1 MTVNEAVEHVRK
13 AIGDHWPVQK
23 PISQE
28 LVATLCDALWDAGLQ
43 PRINVVRKYFD
54 DLHDRAFAAGVH
66 AWQKARG
73 LDWTFP
79 RWANPNSSG
88 PAALAKTLWPAIA
101 HAPRTCFDPAN
112 DGRWAAPHPKIV
124 VYLCGIA
131 NDSIRNL
138 LSLYAL
144 IKVAMGE
151 HPLYSRLSGYLLPLR
166 KLLEEQGLDS
176 VYQID
181 PDDLLLQVCEG
192 KAGKALTERQRSWI
206 VLSWNGLHYAFQGY
220 AEGLSAE
227 QLTVISPYF
236 IRPLQNRYRMNRQR
250 PSILIRDRA
259 QEKVKGKTEI
269 VHAQFHK
276 LRFLARVRCNQARR
290 LFEAVNAA
298 ISDAVANRQTLP
310 MDFSYEESIATANG
324 RPLRQRVLLTLWDSP
339 SLWDRAVT
347 LGHKVAKYSKI
358 QYARNNEAGRFS
370 PARVGY
376 HVQYR
381 GIEPVGE
388 TSRTEPF
395 WFLDLYEHHVF
406 SAHPD
411 SEALKVRTEFFE
423 TRGYESQLCW
433 ALAPD
438 LLKPLR
444 RHIGYDA
451 VFLERKHH
459 HRFLHYDGIY
469 AASLFGHLVVR
480 MQTVTGAR
488 IGEVQQI
495 AQNPECI
502 KQLVN
507 IGPKGSTR
515 WLLRLVPKGRAERCD
530 YFIDEDTKD
539 VLLEVLSFQ
548 RARLKTK
555 KLPVVPHQSFKYPP
569 DRYILQ
575 WNRKPLGQEVLN
587 TALRFLLHEA
597 ILGPEGGCLHLT
609 SHLLRHSFATEMANL
624 KVPVDV
630 IAKLLHQRNLDVT
643 RYYSRP
649 TNRQVMEAA
658 EMMFVDRID
667 VAAEALRSPQE
678 IGRMLREAEGQ
689 IGALTEV
696 IGGTCVVGNLC
707 PAKFACIGC
716 SGNAPDPD
724 RRYQI
729 EAKKA
734 WASEQIEWAKE
745 QGLFTEQRQMKQI
758 QSDCDLILEEMD
770 LIVRARQD
778 SAQSIAVQ
786 REKSK

>member
-1 MTVNEAVEHVRK
+1 MTVNEAVDHVRK
-13 AIGDHWPVQK
+13 TIGDHWPVQK
-23 PISQE
+23 PIPPD
-28 LVATLCDALWDAGLQ
+28 LVAVLCDALWDAGLP

-54 DLHDRAFAAGVH
+54 NFHDRAFAPGVH
-66 AWQKARG
+66 AWQTARG
-73 LDWTFP
+73 LDSSFP
-79 RWANPNSSG
+79 RWANPNLSG
-88 PAALAKTLWPAIA
+88 PKVLAKTLWPAIA
-101 HAPRTCFDPAN
+101 QAPRTCFDPAN
-112 DGRWAAPHPKIV
+112 DGRWGAPHPKII
-124 VYLCGIA
+124 VYLCGIE
-131 NDSIRNL
+131 NDSLRNL

-144 IKVAMGE
+144 IKFALGE

-176 VYQID
+176 VYQIE
-181 PDDLLLQVCEG
+181 PDELLLKVCEG
-192 KAGKALTERQRSWI
+192 KAGKTLTQRQRSWI
-206 VLSWNGLHYAFQGY
+206 VLSWNGLYYAFQGY
-220 AEGLSAE
+220 AEALTAD
-227 QLTVISPYF
+227 QLAVMSPF
-236 IRPLQNRYRMNRQR
+236 FVRPLQNRYRMNRQR

-259 QEKVKGKTEI
+259 QERVKAKSDV

-290 LFEAVNAA
+290 LFEAVKAA
-298 ISDAVANRQTLP
+298 ISDVAANHPTLP
-310 MDFSYEESIATANG
+310 MDFSYEESVATANG

-339 SLWDRAVT
+339 SLWDRARE
-347 LGHKVAKYSKI
+347 LGYKVAKYSKI
-358 QYARNNEAGRFS
+358 QYARNNQAGRFS
-370 PARVGY
+370 QARVGY
-376 HVQYR
+376 YVQYR
-381 GIEPVGE
+381 GVEPVGE

-395 WFLDLYEHHVF
+395 WFIDLYEHHVF
-406 SAHPD
+406 SCHPD
-411 SEALKVRTEFFE
+411 AESLKIQTEFFE
-423 TRGYESQLCW
+423 AHGYESRLSW
-433 ALAPD
+433 TVAPD

-451 VFLERKHH
+451 VFLERQHH
-459 HRFLHYDGIY
+459 YRFLHYEGIY

-495 AQNPECI
+495 SQNPECI

-507 IGPKGSTR
+507 IGPKGATR
-515 WLLRLVPKGRAERCD
+515 WLLRLCPKGRTERCD

-548 RARLKTK
+548 RAKLQTK
-555 KLPVVPHQSFKYPP
+555 KLPVVPHQSVKYPP

-575 WNRKPLGQEVLN
+575 WNRKPLGQDVLN
-587 TALRFLLHEA
+587 TAIRFLLHEA
-597 ILGPEGGCLHLT
+597 VLSPSGGCVHLT
-609 SHLLRHSFATEMANL
+609 SHLMRHSFATEMASL

-630 IAKLLHQRNLDVT
+630 IAKILHQRNLDVT

-649 TNRQVMEAA
+649 TNKQVMEAA

-667 VAAEALRSPQE
+667 VAAEALRSPEE
-678 IGRMLREAEGQ
+678 IGRMLRAAEGQ

-716 SGNAPDPD
+716 AGNAPDPD

-734 WASEQIEWAKE
+734 WAVEQSEWAKG
-745 QGLFTEQRQMKQI
+745 QGLFTEQRQMRQI
-758 QSDCDLILEEMD
+758 QNDCDLVLEEMD
-770 LIVRARQD
+770 LIVRARLD
-778 SAQSIAVQ
+778 SAQSVTVQ
-786 REKSK
+786 RGKSK